1 MKLGEN
7 ANGGRVEEALAVL
20 RFALVGSLGW
30 SLDALILLAAVRL
43 AGAHPGPAN
52 MLSSLTAAAF
62 VYLVAHR
69 RVHKGQPD
77 LVPLRL
83 GIYVAY
89 TVGLVTLMSFLL
101 AVIVQALQGLVPVP
115 VVVLA
120 AKVLVTPPQFLCNFL
135 VSRRLALQ
143 PMGRTA

>member
-1 MKLGEN
+1 MH
-7 ANGGRVEEALAVL
+7 GGQL
-20 RFALVGSLGW
+20 
-30 SLDALILLAAVRL
+30 
-43 AGAHPGPAN
+43 
-52 MLSSLTAAAF
+52 
-62 VYLVAHR
+62 
-69 RVHKGQPD
+69 D

-83 GIYVAY
+83 GLYVAY

-101 AVIVQALQGLVPVP
+101 AWIVQALQARLPAP
-115 VVVLA
+115 AALLA

>member
-1 MKLGEN
+1 MKLGEDP
-7 ANGGRVEEALAVL
+7 NGGRAKGASAML
-20 RFALVGSLGW
+20 RFALVAGFGW
-30 SLDALILLAAVRL
+30 SLDALILFAAVRL
-43 AGAHPGPAN
+43 AGAPPGPAN

-69 RVHKGQPD
+69 RVHGGQLD

-83 GIYVAY
+83 GLYVAY

-101 AVIVQALQGLVPVP
+101 AWIVQALQARLPAP
-115 VVVLA
+115 AALLA

>member
-1 MKLGEN
+1 MKLGEDFDGRP
-7 ANGGRVEEALAVL
+7 AGGASAML
-20 RFALVGSLGW
+20 RFALVAGLGW
-30 SLDALILLAAVRL
+30 SLDALILFAAVRL
-43 AGAHPGPAN
+43 AGAPPVPAN

-69 RVHKGQPD
+69 RVHRGQPD
-77 LVPLRL
+77 LVPLRVGL
-83 GIYVAY
+83 YVAY
-89 TVGLVTLMSFLL
+89 TVGLVTLMSFVL
-101 AVIVQALQGLVPVP
+101 ALIVQVMQARLPGLVA
-115 VVVLA
+115 LLS